1 MSVDGEQEQTEA
13 RAGGL
18 VRRENPRARMV
29 AWSVITA
36 TPRTRAQVQPKDVFG
51 QVRKIIQIDSCKIFI
66 PAPAAALVHRPQQSG
81 RAHDLRV
88 GGVLGTSEILR
99 TTTASQKRKYFYYKV
114 KNNTIVLIIK

>member
-1 MSVDGEQEQTEA
+1 MDGEQEQTEA

-36 TPRTRAQVQPKDVFG
+36 TPRTRAQVQPKDGFG
-51 QVRKIIQIDSCKIFI
+51 QVQKIIQIDSSKIFI
-66 PAPAAALVHRPQQSG
+66 QAPAAALVHRPQQSG
-81 RAHDLRV
+81 RPHDLRV

-99 TTTASQKRKYFYYKV
+99 TTTASHKRKYFYKV
-114 KNNTIVLIIK
+114 QNNTSVLIIK